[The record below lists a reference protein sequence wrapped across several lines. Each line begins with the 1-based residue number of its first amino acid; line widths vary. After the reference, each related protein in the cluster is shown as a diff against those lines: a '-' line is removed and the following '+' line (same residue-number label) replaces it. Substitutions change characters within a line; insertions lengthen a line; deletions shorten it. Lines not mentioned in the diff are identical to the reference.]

1 MFFRVKKDLRWDGR
15 DYQLGDIVDIQEGN
29 PRIGGLMM
37 AGIIFY
43 DACAPNPDEPEKQGI
58 PVEKI
63 KRRVRRKSEE

>member
-15 DYQLGDIVDIQEGN
+15 EYRRGDIVDIQEGN
-29 PRIGGLMM
+29 PRIEGLMM

-43 DACAPNPDEPEKQGI
+43 DACAPSPDEPEKQGI